1 MTSSNSKY
9 SEMFEGRFVDTL
21 QYQKKSALENF
32 YFKHSPSTFTQKSL
46 VDLFG
51 AINPK
56 NAKILD
62 LGCGRGN
69 QLLPQ
74 HGHVVGVDVS
84 RASVDNAQK
93 IYDEAF
99 VLDVSKGLPFDDNS
113 FDVIF
118 SSEVFGHIFN
128 EHKDFIFEECQRVLK
143 PSGHFLG
150 SIETA
155 GDNWLTRV
163 LIKNNV
169 YEENWI
175 DPWGH
180 VGLEPYDKYIERIAN
195 FFALEKHFP
204 GSTFVYPADVI
215 FQCSK
220 IVRYGGVLKYNWM
233 KRLHNLVVSPWFKD
247 SITMRHR
254 AAANNLIFLAKNKK

>member
-9 SEMFEGRFVDTL
+9 SKMFEGRFVDTL
-21 QYQKKSALENF
+21 QHQKKSALENF
-32 YFKHSPSTFTQKSL
+32 YFKYSPSTFTQKSL

-56 NAKILD
+56 NAKILN
-62 LGCGRGN
+62 LGCGGGN
-69 QLLPQ
+69 QLLLQ

-84 RASVDNAQK
+84 KASIDNAQK
-93 IYDEAF
+93 IYDEAL

-155 GDNWLTRV
+155 GDNWLTRL

-169 YEENWI
+169 YEENWMR
-175 DPWGH
+175 H
-180 VGLEPYDKYIERIAN
+180 L
-195 FFALEKHFP
+195 
-204 GSTFVYPADVI
+204 
-215 FQCSK
+215 
-220 IVRYGGVLKYNWM
+220 YN
-233 KRLHNLVVSPWFKD
+233 LAVSPWFKT